1 MPKRVPIT
9 FKTNSRSLF
18 ANMWIQTQV
27 DLWLFDDA
35 VGRKPFHAFQ
45 LSNDKIWKRLQPSYN
60 LRCQLYRKEIRLQQ
74 RAQTIHANYDQHRPI
89 TWGKPQE
96 LFQFVKT
103 SEYLQLENINSEA
116 CERTNSA
123 LRRITSSTTFMS
135 PSMYMR
141 SLTLFMAD
149 INITANK
156 FKEKYFQ
163 SQSWKNDRKY
173 CTILFY
179 YMRNEDELD
188 LKRRERWF

>member
-1 MPKRVPIT
+1 MTHILVENVKNWHVLC
-9 FKTNSRSLF
+9 KLF
-18 ANMWIQTQV
+18 LISKCSAWS
-27 DLWLFDDA
+27 A
-35 VGRKPFHAFQ
+35 
-45 LSNDKIWKRLQPSYN
+45 N
-60 LRCQLYRKEIRLQQ
+60 LRRQLYRKGIRLQQ

-116 CERTNSA
+116 CEQTNLA

-173 CTILFY
+173 CTILSY
-179 YMRNEDELD
+179 YMRMN
-188 LKRRERWF
+188 

>member
-9 FKTNSRSLF
+9 FKINSRALF
-18 ANMWIQTQV
+18 ADMWMQTQIN
-27 DLWLFDDA
+27 LWHFDDA

-45 LSNDKIWKRLQPSYN
+45 LSNDKIWKRLQPAYN
-60 LRCQLYRKEIRLQQ
+60 LRRHLYRKGIRLQQ

-116 CERTNSA
+116 CEQTNLA

-179 YMRNEDELD
+179 YMRMN
-188 LKRRERWF
+188 

>member
-1 MPKRVPIT
+1 MSWT
-9 FKTNSRSLF
+9 FSVGPSHVLHILCLNAAFSCFDALKPWPLLRSDPL
-18 ANMWIQTQV
+18 
-27 DLWLFDDA
+27 D
-35 VGRKPFHAFQ
+35 PFV
-45 LSNDKIWKRLQPSYN
+45 R
-60 LRCQLYRKEIRLQQ
+60 QLYRKGIRLQL

-116 CERTNSA
+116 CEQTNLA
-123 LRRITSSTTFMS
+123 LSRITISTTFMS

-179 YMRNEDELD
+179 YMRMN
-188 LKRRERWF
+188 

>member
-1 MPKRVPIT
+1 MKEADKASLVFVKHLILIILNVT
-9 FKTNSRSLF
+9 KLEQCSFKYLCIFCRKMTYILVENVNNWQVLCKLF
-18 ANMWIQTQV
+18 LISECSAWS
-27 DLWLFDDA
+27 A
-35 VGRKPFHAFQ
+35 
-45 LSNDKIWKRLQPSYN
+45 N
-60 LRCQLYRKEIRLQQ
+60 LRRQLYRKGIRLQQ

-116 CERTNSA
+116 CEQTNLA
-123 LRRITSSTTFMS
+123 LKRITSSTTFMS

-156 FKEKYFQ
+156 FKEQ
-163 SQSWKNDRKY
+163 
-173 CTILFY
+173 
-179 YMRNEDELD
+179 
-188 LKRRERWF
+188 

>member
-1 MPKRVPIT
+1 MQRKQACQKEFPSHSKLTPGLYLLTCGCKRKSIYGISMMLSGESPSMLFNLVMTRFERDYNPHIIYDATCIAKEYGYNRELRQFMQIT
-9 FKTNSRSLF
+9 ISTYRFHEVNHKSCSNLFKS
-18 ANMWIQTQV
+18 
-27 DLWLFDDA
+27 
-35 VGRKPFHAFQ
+35 
-45 LSNDKIWKRLQPSYN
+45 
-60 LRCQLYRKEIRLQQ
+60 
-74 RAQTIHANYDQHRPI
+74 
-89 TWGKPQE
+89 
-96 LFQFVKT
+96 

-116 CERTNSA
+116 CEQTNLA

-179 YMRNEDELD
+179 YMRMN
-188 LKRRERWF
+188 

>member
-1 MPKRVPIT
+1 MMCNVTEYGVTNNLKPD
-9 FKTNSRSLF
+9 KTWALQLQVIMYLLQMTYILVENVKNWQVLCKLF
-18 ANMWIQTQV
+18 LISKCSA
-27 DLWLFDDA
+27 
-35 VGRKPFHAFQ
+35 
-45 LSNDKIWKRLQPSYN
+45 N
-60 LRCQLYRKEIRLQQ
+60 LRRQLYRKEIRLQQ

-116 CERTNSA
+116 CEQTNLA
-123 LRRITSSTTFMS
+123 LRRITRSTTFMS
-135 PSMYMR
+135 PSMSMR

-179 YMRNEDELD
+179 YMRMN
-188 LKRRERWF
+188 